1 MSLLF
6 LLLHK
11 HPLLAMLFGLLVFMC
26 FFFFNY
32 LLALEQKIVKIL
44 KERENSVQ
52 VSLSVNSTEA
62 GWDKGLPALLKW
74 ADLWSNP
81 LWSLLHYAFTYLK

>member
-26 FFFFNY
+26 CFFFNY

-62 GWDKGLPALLKW
+62 G
-74 ADLWSNP
+74 
-81 LWSLLHYAFTYLK
+81 